1 VNDLWLVLPLIFF
14 TNFMSIFLAIRLMH
28 EIDQRR
34 KRRVAEFVI
43 KELGEKISTEMDF
56 QKIVEQLQEQ
66 SVVNMTD
73 GRTK

>member
-34 KRRVAEFVI
+34 KRRVADFVM

-66 SVVNMTD
+66 ERREHD
-73 GRTK
+73 RRED

>member
-66 SVVNMTD
+66 ERREHD
-73 GRTK
+73 RRED